1 LVDFNLTEEQLSVQE
16 LARSVGIAVLSPVAK
31 EAEVAKGIADA
42 GWSQMLETGLV
53 APVAVEY
60 GGGGIPDPLTHL
72 LAAEGL
78 AYGDAAI
85 AASAIWSGN
94 AALLI
99 GLCGTPEQCARYLPA
114 FSDPS
119 RRASVAHYEGYGRAP
134 SEYQTTIEHD
144 GSDGWHI
151 TGRKVAVPF
160 AGQAD
165 PLVVIGI
172 DRQAGNRLRAAVIT
186 DGVSTETVTSVEP
199 YIGLDATPLATVS
212 FDKTVGAEQILGP
225 IDGDATV
232 LPRAISRIRLLT
244 AAVALGCAQRA
255 REYASDYAT
264 ERVAFGKAISSF
276 QGVAFLMADAQ
287 MQIDAA
293 RLQLWKAA
301 LDLDDADNGTLERDV
316 SLGVNYSTSIAAS
329 VTRDAVQV
337 LGGHG
342 FIADHPVERWYRAT
356 AGLSTLDCD
365 PTCSAFV
372 PAL

>member
-1 LVDFNLTEEQLSVQE
+1 LVDFDLTDEQLSVQE
-16 LARSVGIAVLSPVAK
+16 LSRSVGMDVLSPLAK

-42 GWSQMLETGLV
+42 GWSQLLETGLV
-53 APVAVEY
+53 APVASEY
-60 GGGGIPDPLTHL
+60 GGGGIPDPLTQL

-78 AYGDAAI
+78 AYGDPAI

-94 AALLI
+94 AALVI
-99 GLCGTPEQCARYLPA
+99 GLCGTPEQCAQYLPG

-134 SEYQTTIEHD
+134 SEYESTIEND
-144 GSDGWHI
+144 GSDSWHVA
-151 TGRKVAVPF
+151 GRKVAVPF
-160 AGQAD
+160 AGQAN

-186 DGVSTETVTSVEP
+186 EGVSTGTVTSVET
-199 YIGLDATPLATVS
+199 YLGLDAAPLATVS
-212 FDKTVGAEQILGP
+212 FDTTVRVEQILGT
-225 IDGDATV
+225 IDGDVTI
-232 LPRAISRIRLLT
+232 LPRAICRIRLLT

-287 MQIDAA
+287 MQLDAA

-301 LDLDDADNGTLERDV
+301 LDLEDADEGTQERDV
-316 SLGVNYSTSIAAS
+316 SFAVNYSTSVAAA

-342 FIADHPVERWYRAT
+342 FIADHPVERWYRAA

-365 PTCSAFV
+365 PLCSAFA